1 MKPKTVINQFNY
13 NYLIVILLFTY
24 LGMVYFSMA
33 VPNIILGLVLFI
45 FILGVST
52 KRLQLYFTRR
62 NWLIYVIISI
72 PLLLTI
78 VSVLHSSNMI
88 DGLKHIWK
96 RLPILIIPFVL
107 IFGKYDKKHI
117 KTGLS
122 FFVSFTVIASLVALY
137 NAGKYFN
144 EDILFKTDFAHFIT
158 LIQHPY
164 FGIYTLIALLSIFE
178 LGLIKHRALKIII
191 CLLFVCVIM
200 LTTSR
205 LVYILLLSYSC
216 YFLFKN
222 LSRKRFI
229 GFTILL
235 AALVIAFLGTNQKIA
250 NKFKS
255 TVEYDNSPRLQLWN
269 NSLRVVEKQNAYIFG
284 IGIGD
289 YYSNKKDTYYA
300 KGRDSGMLG
309 LNPHSQVFE
318 FYITN
323 GVLGILILGSTLF
336 VFVVFLRQ
344 QERITF
350 FLFSI
355 IFLFSLS
362 ECIFSRQYGVQLYC
376 VLIPILLTE
385 SFNKIKNEVE

>member
-1 MKPKTVINQFNY
+1 
-13 NYLIVILLFTY
+13 
-24 LGMVYFSMA
+24 MA